1 MTITES
7 SRRVFISYDRDD
19 IDYARKM
26 FRELKASSYEPWLD
40 CESLLPGQR
49 WESKIEQA
57 MRESHYILALMST
70 RSSSKRG
77 YVQKE
82 IRKALDLLEE
92 IPEGDIFL
100 IPARIDECE
109 PTHSAL
115 RGVQWVDLFPDWEA
129 GVERIIRAL
138 KSGGAVPA
146 ASISS
151 KRRSQNELV
160 SPMDMKG
167 LNSPIRDRDSGSHG
181 PQRVRILFL
190 GANSLNSPLELD
202 KEVRRIQISLRLAK
216 ERDNLELK
224 QEWAVTVDTLM
235 QAMLDESP
243 TIVHFSGHGKESG
256 IILQDEIDEPKVI
269 STDALLD
276 LFKLFKDTV
285 RCVVLNSCYSETQA
299 RAIRRYIPYVI
310 GIRSGIPDSAAV
322 AFATGFYK
330 ALGAGKDIPF
340 AFELGKT
347 SIRLEGF
354 LDENLLV
361 LL

>member
-1 MTITES
+1 
-7 SRRVFISYDRDD
+7 
-19 IDYARKM
+19 
-26 FRELKASSYEPWLD
+26 
-40 CESLLPGQR
+40 
-49 WESKIEQA
+49 
-57 MRESHYILALMST
+57 
-70 RSSSKRG
+70 
-77 YVQKE
+77 
-82 IRKALDLLEE
+82 
-92 IPEGDIFL
+92 
-100 IPARIDECE
+100 
-109 PTHSAL
+109 
-115 RGVQWVDLFPDWEA
+115 
-129 GVERIIRAL
+129 
-138 KSGGAVPA
+138 
-146 ASISS
+146 
-151 KRRSQNELV
+151 
-160 SPMDMKG
+160 MDMKG
-167 LNSPIRDRDSGSHG
+167 LNSPVRDRDSGSHG

-202 KEVRRIQISLRLAK
+202 KEVRRIQISLRLGK

-256 IILQDEIDEPKVI
+256 IVLQDEIDEPKVI

-285 RCVVLNSCYSETQA
+285 RCVVLSSCYSETQA

-322 AFATGFYK
+322 AFSAGFYK

-361 LL
+361 LV